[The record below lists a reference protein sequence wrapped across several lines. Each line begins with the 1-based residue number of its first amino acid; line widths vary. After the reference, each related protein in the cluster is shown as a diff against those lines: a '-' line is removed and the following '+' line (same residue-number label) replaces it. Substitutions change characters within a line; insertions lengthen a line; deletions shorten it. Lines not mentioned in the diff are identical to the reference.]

1 MDTYNVQFYDLLSRA
16 LGDSSSKR
24 LQGFLDNVMAKKYNT
39 LQLDGFTFDEMQ
51 LDFAYE
57 QIQREVSI
65 TPMAN
70 YYDLDSPAIPRATE
84 GLKSWT
90 GKIPRMKDVE
100 YLNEDKIRKQL
111 LLEERIAKVGPD
123 RVQNGALN
131 ELFITTDTLIGGHT
145 NSLTYQR
152 HQMVSKGEFSIT
164 FANNPKGVAGLTF
177 SAHVPSGNITT
188 LPSDTTR
195 WWTSATHTTANEGN
209 ASDPVKNMTDM
220 VLNANDKGVSAVH
233 FEIQKNY
240 FKQILNHSKVLKAI
254 AMNMFPTADV
264 TNTQSAVSVMS
275 YDVKKSALE
284 SIVGCPIKVIDSMV
298 SVEAPVKATKTFTK
312 VNKQAFEGDVV
323 VLVPDGNIGRVLTVE
338 PITVPGGIYA
348 TFYGG
353 RLLMTVD
360 VDPVRKCQGFHTEM
374 TSLAVPEVPQYMW
387 YLYPN
392 NV

>member
-1 MDTYNVQFYDLLSRA
+1 MDTYSVQFYDLLSRA
-16 LGDSSSKR
+16 LGDNSSKR
-24 LQGFLDNVMAKKYNT
+24 LQGFLDNVMAKKYNA

-84 GLKSWT
+84 GLRSWT

-111 LLEERIAKVGPD
+111 LLEERIAKIGAD
-123 RVQNGALN
+123 RVRNGALN
-131 ELFITTDTLIGGHT
+131 ELFITTDNLIGGHT

-152 HQMVSKGEFSIT
+152 HQMVSKGEFAIT
-164 FANNPKGVAGLTF
+164 YANNPKGVAGLTF
-177 SAHVPSGNITT
+177 SAHVPDGNKST
-188 LPSDTTR
+188 LSSTAR
-195 WWTSATHTTANEGN
+195 WWTSATHVAANEGAN
-209 ASDPVKNMTDM
+209 CDPVADLIAM
-220 VLNANDKGVSAVH
+220 VQNAADKGVMNVH
-233 FEIQKNY
+233 FEVNKAF
-240 FKQILNHSKVLKAI
+240 FKQVLNHSKVVKAI
-254 AMNMFPTADV
+254 GLNLFPTVNSTDS
-264 TNTQSAVSVMS
+264 SASAAVLGE
-275 YDVKKSALE
+275 DIKKRTLE
-284 SIVGCPIKVIDSMV
+284 SIIGCPIKVIDSIV
-298 SVEAPVKATKTFTK
+298 TVEAPVKATKTFTK
-312 VNKQAFEGDVV
+312 VNKNAFEPDVM

-338 PITVPGGIYA
+338 PITVPGGTYA

-353 RLLMTVD
+353 RLLMTVE

-374 TSLAVPEVPQYMW
+374 TSLVVPDVSQYFW
-387 YLYPN
+387 YIYPC